1 MIETVFSGQ
10 WLSFPPLFSTSS
22 SGPDMLT
29 GQALIEQTISTV
41 LNTRIG
47 ERLLVPNFGSNLSDF
62 IFQMVDA
69 AVMADLREEI
79 SIAIAENEPR
89 VTLKAILFDTSD
101 IYDGKLNIELEYVI
115 NESNSLANM
124 VFPFYLGEG

>member
-10 WLSFPPLFSTSS
+10 GWSFPPLFSSSS

>member
-1 MIETVFSGQ
+1 
-10 WLSFPPLFSTSS
+10 
-22 SGPDMLT
+22 
-29 GQALIEQTISTV
+29 
-41 LNTRIG
+41 
-47 ERLLVPNFGSNLSDF
+47 
-62 IFQMVDA
+62 MVDA